1 MQTHYNS
8 RVITYWSFGYSWM
21 HRCADVDLHVIR
33 SKSGNWRE
41 RYFDGDF
48 CMGHDGPDSITDN
61 R

>member
-1 MQTHYNS
+1 MQHTTTRGLS
-8 RVITYWSFGYSWM
+8 LIGSFSYSWM
-21 HRCADVDLHVIR
+21 YRCADVDLHVIR